1 MGKSQETF
9 GKKEREKKREKKRQE
24 KLLKKAAR
32 KEDNNK
38 GKTFEEMIVYK
49 DEFGQLSDT
58 PPDPK
63 AKKVEIDA
71 SSIVLG
77 VPKKEDMEET
87 KVKKGKVDFF
97 NDEKGFGFILEKG
110 TNMKYFVHV
119 HGCLQEINQGDNVMF
134 ELERGPKGMQC
145 CNVKKL

>member
-1 MGKSQETF
+1 M
-9 GKKEREKKREKKRQE
+9 
-24 KLLKKAAR
+24 
-32 KEDNNK
+32 ED
-38 GKTFEEMIVYK
+38 I
-49 DEFGQLSDT
+49 
-58 PPDPK
+58 
-63 AKKVEIDA
+63 
-71 SSIVLG
+71 
-77 VPKKEDMEET
+77 

-119 HGCLQEINQGDNVMF
+119 HGCLQEIGQGDNVMF